1 MMLSRVADSLFWM
14 SRYVERAENLARI
27 IDVNDQLMLDLS
39 AQQAKALSRNWL
51 PVIACLGE
59 EQAFHARHR
68 AADKTT
74 VTDFLVFDRSHA
86 SSITGSLSLARENAR
101 TVREQI
107 TTEMWEQLNRTY
119 LWLMSK
125 GAHQFYERNNY
136 EFFQR
141 VKKSLQLFQGITD
154 SVMVRGE
161 GWEFIQMGKYL
172 ERGDK
177 TTRLLDDEFFLLPTD
192 RLRPADVIPQWISI
206 LRSCNARQAYQRCY
220 ATVVDPVQVADLLL
234 LNEAFP
240 RSVVYCVRQLDQSL
254 RRISGVTAGRY
265 SNAAEKHS
273 GRLVAELRFSGIDE
287 FWDRGL
293 HRAIDELQSK
303 LNQLGQAISETYF
316 QPSLSSAEVTS
327 PMIFQVPQ

>member
-1 MMLSRVADSLFWM
+1 MLSRVADSLFWM
-14 SRYVERAENLARI
+14 SRYAERAENVARI
-27 IDVNDQLMLDLS
+27 IDVNAQLMPDLS
-39 AQQAKALSRNWL
+39 TQQAHGLSRNWL
-51 PVIACLGE
+51 PVVACLGDE
-59 EQAFHARHR
+59 GAFQARYR
-68 AADKTT
+68 KADMQA
-74 VTDFLVFDRSHA
+74 VTDFLVFDRSHP

-161 GWEFIQMGKYL
+161 GWEFIQMGKFL
-172 ERGDK
+172 ERADK
-177 TTRLLDDEFFLLPTD
+177 TTRLLDDEFFLLPAD
-192 RLRPADVIPQWISI
+192 KLRPADVIPQWISI
-206 LRSCNARQAYQRCY
+206 LRSCNARQAYQRLY
-220 ATVVDPVQVADLLL
+220 ATVVEPVQVAHLLL

-240 RSVVYCVRQLDQSL
+240 RSVVYCTLQLDQSL

-265 SNAAEKHS
+265 SNAAEKLS
-273 GRLVAELRFSGIDE
+273 GRLVAEFRFSSIEE

-293 HRAIDELQSK
+293 HMAMDDLQTK
-303 LNQLGQAISETYF
+303 LNNLGQAVLESYLE
-316 QPSLSSAEVTS
+316 PSLTPADSAST
-327 PMIFQVPQ
+327 MIAQVPQ